1 MTKTGQIIATII
13 GILIGLIFCYYVLN
27 LSPRAFIVTCALMV
41 IWGGYSI
48 GKILLRND

>member
-1 MTKTGQIIATII
+1 MTKTGQIIATIT
-13 GILIGLIFCYYVLN
+13 GILIGVTFCYYVLN

>member
-13 GILIGLIFCYYVLN
+13 GILMGLIFCYYVLN
-27 LSPRAFIVTCALMV
+27 LSPRAFIAAFTLMV

-48 GKILLRND
+48 GKNFIEE